1 MPTMRSKCLML
12 LLAGTSLT
20 FAPLEARSQRKE
32 RDVITR
38 EEILDSPHRTVDLF
52 QAIRSLRPHFL
63 AAPSGVH
70 TRSYPTVVFV
80 DRVRQNGLEALRS
93 IPSSTVERVEYL
105 DPPKSQSQYGST
117 ASGGAVVVTLHADPP
132 EPPLLGASAPAR
144 R

>member
-1 MPTMRSKCLML
+1 MRSRFLML
-12 LLAGTSLT
+12 LLLGASVTL
-20 FAPLEARSQRKE
+20 APSEARSQRKE

-63 AAPSGVH
+63 SAPAGVH
-70 TRSYPTVVFV
+70 TRVYPTVVFV

-105 DPPKSQSQYGST
+105 DPTKSQSQFGST
-117 ASGGAVVVTLHADPP
+117 ASGGAVVVTLHADPTESP
-132 EPPLLGASAPAR
+132 ALGAATRVR